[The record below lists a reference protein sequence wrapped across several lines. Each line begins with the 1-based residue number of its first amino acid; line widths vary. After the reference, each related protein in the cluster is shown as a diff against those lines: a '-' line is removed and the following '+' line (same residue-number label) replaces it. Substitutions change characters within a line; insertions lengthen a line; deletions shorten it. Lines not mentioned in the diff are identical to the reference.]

1 MAEAQEQN
9 EDYLNVVW
17 HGTVVSIQEDLHV
30 HDVEFE
36 AAAKGFVPAVY

>member
-1 MAEAQEQN
+1 MAEAHEQN
-9 EDYLNVVW
+9 EDLNVVW
-17 HGTVVSIQEDLHV
+17 HGTVVSIPEDLHV